1 MAEQKNIRRKD
12 TKDFNYDKYKAKQEK
27 KLRDRGSITLNKWQ
41 EMHLRGEIDV
51 YAPIPQEDGGEPL
64 PPLAVQ
70 WKEDAK
76 RRFGNANTS
85 NR

>member
-1 MAEQKNIRRKD
+1 MTNTKPSKKRNGVSKPVELRNI
-12 TKDFNYDKYKAKQEK
+12 
-27 KLRDRGSITLNKWQ
+27 GSISLNKWQ

-76 RRFGNANTS
+76 RRFGNANTR

>member
-1 MAEQKNIRRKD
+1 MTNTNVNKIEKRENNKEE
-12 TKDFNYDKYKAKQEK
+12 KQETNVANRISDHLNYYQ
-27 KLRDRGSITLNKWQ
+27 KL
-41 EMHLRGEIDV
+41 HLLGQFNV
-51 YAPIPQEDGGEPL
+51 YEPIPQKDGEPL

-76 RRFGNANTS
+76 RRFKNANSS

>member
-1 MAEQKNIRRKD
+1 MTN
-12 TKDFNYDKYKAKQEK
+12 TKPNK
-27 KLRDRGSITLNKWQ
+27 KRSVVSKPVELRDRGSITLNKWQ

>member
-1 MAEQKNIRRKD
+1 MTN
-12 TKDFNYDKYKAKQEK
+12 TKPNK
-27 KLRDRGSITLNKWQ
+27 KRSVANKPVELRDRGSITLNKWQ
-41 EMHLRGEIDV
+41 EMHRRGEIDV

>member
-1 MAEQKNIRRKD
+1 MTNTNVNKTRKD
-12 TKDFNYDKYKAKQEK
+12 ENNKGEKQETSAANLTFDHLNYYQ
-27 KLRDRGSITLNKWQ
+27 KLHVQGKFN
-41 EMHLRGEIDV
+41 V
-51 YAPIPQEDGGEPL
+51 YEPIPQEIGEPL

-76 RRFGNANTS
+76 RRFGNANSS

>member
-1 MAEQKNIRRKD
+1 MTN
-12 TKDFNYDKYKAKQEK
+12 TKPNK
-27 KLRDRGSITLNKWQ
+27 KRSGASKPVELRDRGSITLNKWQ